1 MALSPSDTRSS
12 NRLLARLSRADMD
25 LLRPHLKTVPLKL
38 RQDLEKPNTRIDHVY
53 FMDDGIASVVAQQEE
68 NGQIEVGLIGP
79 EGMTGLVVV
88 MGNHRSPNATFIQ
101 VAGNG
106 QRLRASELRK
116 AMTASPSLR
125 GFFLKFVQTFMI
137 QAAQTAMSNGRGK
150 LDQRLARW
158 LLMAQDRLG
167 QKSIALT
174 HEFLSVMLG
183 VRRAGV
189 TVALTSLEAERLIR
203 ARRGEIV
210 VLDRK
215 GLLRRAGSFYG
226 VPETEYR
233 RLIG

>member
-1 MALSPSDTRSS
+1 MALVHSDARSA
-12 NRLLARLSRADMD
+12 NRLLGHLSRGDMD
-25 LLRPHLKTVPLKL
+25 LLRPHLKAVPLKL
-38 RQDLEKPNTRIDHVY
+38 RQGLERANKRIDHVY
-53 FMDDGIASVVAQQEE
+53 FMDEGIASVVANQDG

-79 EGMTGLVVV
+79 EGMTGLTVV
-88 MGNHRSPNATFIQ
+88 MGNHRSPNATYIQ
-101 VAGNG
+101 VAGSG
-106 QRLRASELRK
+106 QRLRASELRR

-137 QAAQTAMSNGRGK
+137 QTSQTAISNGRGK

-167 QKSIALT
+167 KNGVPLT
-174 HEFLSVMLG
+174 HEFLATMLG

-189 TVALTSLEAERLIR
+189 TEALTSLETDRLIR
-203 ARRGEIV
+203 ARRGEIA

>member
-1 MALSPSDTRSS
+1 MALSPSGTPSS
-12 NRLLARLSRADMD
+12 NRLLARLSRADMN
-25 LLRPHLKTVPLKL
+25 LLRPHLKAVPLKL

-53 FMDDGIASVVAQQEE
+53 FMDDGIASVVAKQEE

-88 MGNHRSPNATFIQ
+88 MGNHRSPNATYIQ

-106 QRLRASELRK
+106 RRLRASELRR

-137 QAAQTAMSNGRGK
+137 QASQTAISNGRGK

-167 QKSIALT
+167 QNSLPLT
-174 HEFLSVMLG
+174 HEFLAVMLG

-210 VLDRK
+210 ILDRK
-215 GLLRRAGSFYG
+215 RLLRRAGGFYG